1 LPRLILNPLM
11 SAQKTP
17 LRGRFFRL
25 FAAPLSALAGL
36 LAGLAWLAPNHYP
49 PWTSFHSEAAAF
61 AALVVL
67 GVATLS
73 ARRWCPPP
81 AALGVLVALVA
92 LIGLQFASGLI
103 ASRGDALLSS
113 LYLAGFGLSLWLG
126 CVVGA
131 GEHRAPAL
139 AGFAAVL
146 VAAACVSTY
155 IALLQWLGRE
165 STWGILA
172 AERGPDMRPFG
183 NFGQPNHL
191 ATLTL
196 MGCAFAALLHVQR
209 WLRPW
214 QLWALLAWLSL
225 GLTLSESR
233 SGRLG
238 ALAMGLFLLWRSR
251 ERALRCLRRSVWAWW
266 GLLVALGW
274 GLPRLAEA
282 LLLQTGR
289 SATMTRDG
297 ARTVMWAQMMDAI
310 QQSPWWGYGWRQT
323 IVAQKSAV
331 LSHPG
336 ELATDYAHNLLLD
349 VMLWVGVPLGLL
361 LLGATGWWL
370 FRLAQRARTMP
381 DTLLAAS
388 VIPFLVHSQFE
399 FPFAY
404 AYFLFPVAW
413 VLGLLKGQECALR
426 PETLA
431 RPAWPR
437 PVFAA
442 VLLGFA
448 GLCAAVAHEYLLA
461 EEDYRVMRFE
471 LRKVGERPASYE
483 APRLVLLTQLD
494 DLLRAGRMVPRAGM
508 SESELELLR
517 RVNQSQGWATLHLS
531 YAVALA
537 LNGRPQEA
545 TLELQRLRALHG
557 ETSYRQALAHFTAL
571 RAQPGYEEAL
581 RAVETP

>member
-1 LPRLILNPLM
+1 MLT
-11 SAQKTP
+11 AKTP
-17 LRGRFFRL
+17 LRGRFFRP
-25 FAAPLSALAGL
+25 FAAPLAAFAGL
-36 LAGLAWLAPNHYP
+36 LAVFAWLAPNHYP

-67 GVATLS
+67 GLATGLG
-73 ARRWCPPP
+73 ARRWQPPP
-81 AALGVLVALVA
+81 AALVWLLALLA
-92 LIGLQFASGLI
+92 LIGLQHAAGLI

-113 LYLAGFGLSLWLG
+113 LYLVGFGLSLWLG
-126 CVVGA
+126 RLVGA
-131 GEHRAPAL
+131 GEHRADAL

-155 IALLQWLGRE
+155 VALLQWLGRE

-172 AERGPDMRPFG
+172 AQRGPDMRPFG

-191 ATLTL
+191 ATFTL
-196 MGCAFAALLHVQR
+196 MGCAFAALLYTQR
-209 WLRPW
+209 RLRPW
-214 QLWALLAWLSL
+214 QLWVLLAWLSL

-233 SGRLG
+233 SGRLS

-251 ERALRCLRRSVWAWW
+251 DRALRCLRQAVWGWW
-266 GLLVALGW
+266 GLLLAMSW
-274 GLPRLAEA
+274 GVPRLAEA

-289 SATMTRDG
+289 SATMTRDD
-297 ARTVMWAQMMDAI
+297 ARTVMWAQMWDAV

-331 LSHPG
+331 LAHPG
-336 ELATDYAHNLLLD
+336 ELATDYAHNVLLD
-349 VMLWVGVPLGLL
+349 VMLWVGIPLALL
-361 LLGATGWWL
+361 LIGATAWWL
-370 FRLAQRARTMP
+370 FRLAQRGRTLP
-381 DTLLAAS
+381 ATLLVAS
-388 VIPFLVHSQFE
+388 IIPFLVHSQFE

-404 AYFLFPVAW
+404 AYFLFPVGW
-413 VLGLLKGQECALR
+413 VLGLLMGCGQAQR
-426 PETLA
+426 PGPPA
-431 RPAWPR
+431 RAASWPR
-437 PVFAA
+437 PVFGA

-448 GLCAAVAHEYLLA
+448 GLCAGVAHEYLLA

-483 APRLVLLTQLD
+483 APHLVLLTQLD
-494 DLLRAGRMVPRAGM
+494 DLLRAGRMVPHAGM
-508 SESELELLR
+508 SESDLDLLR

-545 TLELQRLRALHG
+545 ALELQRLRALHG
-557 ETSYRQALAHFTAL
+557 KSSYRQALAHFTAL
-571 RAQPGYEEAL
+571 RSQPGYEAL
-581 RAVETP
+581 QAVQTP